1 MEWTGEKIENA
12 CIRRELCSG
21 YGKEGEVESGRMCLK
36 EEEDGAVP
44 VGSKSTLPLLL
55 GSQLEG

>member
-36 EEEDGAVP
+36 EEEDGT
-44 VGSKSTLPLLL
+44 VGQKVHFLSCCFHN
-55 GSQLEG
+55 